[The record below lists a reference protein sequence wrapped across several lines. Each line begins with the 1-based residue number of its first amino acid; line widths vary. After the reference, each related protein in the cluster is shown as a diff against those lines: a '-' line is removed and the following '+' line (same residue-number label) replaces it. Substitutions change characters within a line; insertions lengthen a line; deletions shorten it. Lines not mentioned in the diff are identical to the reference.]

1 MPANFC
7 RLGNFQA
14 ESHAVQNL
22 LTFLARPCKRTNG
35 MSPHIIISQISIPAI
50 VSGCVIIGAVLL
62 DAFETVVL
70 PRRVTRHFRLTA
82 WFYRRTWIPWKKIAA
97 RIRTPARQQ
106 SFLGYFGPLSLIM
119 LLAFWAAGLIF
130 GFAVLQYGVGG
141 HEQLGNEP
149 LTFGRIV
156 YHSGETFFTLG
167 YGDIVPTSAG
177 ARALSVLEAG
187 MGFAFLGVV
196 IGYLPVV
203 YGSFSRREIQI
214 SMLDARAGSP
224 PTATELLLRLSRE
237 TENPGI
243 DQTVLDEVLRDWERW
258 SAELL
263 ESQLSYPVLS
273 FFRSQHSNQSW
284 QGALMTMLDVSSLV
298 IIGIEGIHPGQARL
312 TFAMAR
318 HAAVDLTQ
326 VVNARYDQNA
336 PERLTDVDFNIV
348 RDTLA
353 EAGLKLRSTDEARQK
368 LTKLR
373 SMYEPYLHATA
384 VQLMVSLPSWRAAT
398 KTRDNWQAGPWDRMI
413 QAKGLAILGQKPTQP
428 QPQTIED
435 HF

>member
-1 MPANFC
+1 MS
-7 RLGNFQA
+7 
-14 ESHAVQNL
+14 SH
-22 LTFLARPCKRTNG
+22 
-35 MSPHIIISQISIPAI
+35 ISIPAI
-50 VSGCVIIGAVLL
+50 VSGCVIIGVVLL

-82 WFYRRTWIPWKKIAA
+82 WFYRRTWIPWKAIAA

-106 SFLGYFGPLSLIM
+106 SFLGYFGPLLLIM
-119 LLAFWAAGLIF
+119 LLEFWAAGLIF
-130 GFAVLQYGVGG
+130 GFTLLQYGIGG

-149 LTFGRIV
+149 ITFTRIL

-177 ARALSVLEAG
+177 ARLLSVLEAG

-203 YGSFSRREIQI
+203 YGSFSRREVQI

-224 PTATELLLRLSRE
+224 PTATELLVRLAGTS
-237 TENPGI
+237 ENPAI
-243 DQTVLDEVLRDWERW
+243 EQTVLDEVLRDWERW
-258 SAELL
+258 AGELL

-284 QGALMTMLDVSSLV
+284 LGALMAMLDVTSLV
-298 IIGIEGIHPGQARL
+298 VTGIEGIHPGQARL

-318 HAAVDLTQ
+318 HAAVDLAQ
-326 VVNARYDQNA
+326 VVNARYDPQT
-336 PERLTDVDFNIV
+336 PDRLPDEEFNTL
-348 RDTLA
+348 RETLA
-353 EAGLKLRSTDEARQK
+353 AAGLKLRSTEEARQK
-368 LTKLR
+368 LNKLR
-373 SMYEPYLHATA
+373 SMYEPYLHSTA
-384 VQLMVSLPSWRAAT
+384 RNLMVALPPWRPLV
-398 KTRDNWQAGPWDRMI
+398 KTRDNWQAGPWDRII
-413 QAKGLAILGQKPTQP
+413 QAKGLAILGQKPVQP
-428 QPQTIED
+428 QASED